1 MLSGLIVGSPR
12 ALLFEG
18 GLGMMPNKP
27 VARGGTPEPDQ
38 RLIPF
43 KGFSIVVAA
52 KAVRAKPCKP
62 WRCPSGAPARQH
74 VP

>member
-1 MLSGLIVGSPR
+1 
-12 ALLFEG
+12 
-18 GLGMMPNKP
+18 MMPIKP

>member
-1 MLSGLIVGSPR
+1 MLS
-12 ALLFEG
+12 LFEG
-18 GLGMMPNKP
+18 GLGMMP
-27 VARGGTPEPDQ
+27 
-38 RLIPF
+38 F
-43 KGFSIVVAA
+43 KGFSVLVAA